1 MGGAGWRLGG
11 EGQWDGIA
19 EKERENSDD
28 DVADYYFSKCVFPCV
43 SIQMLLIPRQQ
54 GRAVAAYR
62 VSSRAKLHS
71 RARSQMRRS
80 INNDDDKRKKS
91 SQRRA
96 ERLNVPLSV
105 AAPGR
110 RRLHSKKRGGLGR
123 PAEQFGTRLKCIREN
138 EMIK

>member
-1 MGGAGWRLGG
+1 MGGAGWRLEWTEGVG
-11 EGQWDGIA
+11 GQWDGIT

-62 VSSRAKLHS
+62 VSSRAKLHP

-80 INNDDDKRKKS
+80 INNDDDKRKKL

-110 RRLHSKKRGGLGR
+110 RRLHSETWRTRPTGG
-123 PAEQFGTRLKCIREN
+123 AIWHSAQ
-138 EMIK
+138 MHS